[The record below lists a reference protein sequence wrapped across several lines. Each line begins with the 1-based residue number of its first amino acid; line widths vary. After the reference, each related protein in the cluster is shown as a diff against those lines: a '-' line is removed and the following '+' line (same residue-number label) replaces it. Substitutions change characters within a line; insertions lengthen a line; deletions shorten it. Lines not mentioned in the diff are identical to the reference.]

1 MIGCYGH
8 VWSMPRK
15 FAQHAPSSFAQD
27 RRCRTATLCP
37 QHGTVAAFGSNQP
50 ITSSAFLFF
59 RANGLELR
67 HRWRQLGFLGVMM
80 SWNADWQ
87 STM

>member
-67 HRWRQLGFLGVMM
+67 VDIVGDSSVFLV
-80 SWNADWQ
+80 S
-87 STM
+87 